1 MDENAFIFFPQRT
14 DLLLNIY
21 CYFIYTKEKTQNV
34 LLLLPLSELGDERRH
49 GGPDPGADRLR
60 PAGGPAAVRGA
71 AASGD
76 WRHAQTPGAGVAVW
90 PDARPPADPPGCGWR
105 WVTRILYVYI
115 YIYLYTVCVLQFFG
129 VFWPQ
134 VFWSSWRFCSKMKMP
149 QSGSK
154 PVNCSTW
161 SVATTSAGTTILQYS
176 GVVLVKYSGCEGFFF
191 SETSSQQST
200 KQISF
205 SFFFLHY

>member
-34 LLLLPLSELGDERRH
+34 MLLLPLSELGDERRH

-115 YIYLYTVCVLQFFG
+115 YICIQYVYCSFLVFFDHRCSGAVGGSAQRWRCHSQEADLWTAPPNLWPQHRQVLQYCNTR
-129 VFWPQ
+129 V
-134 VFWSSWRFCSKMKMP
+134 
-149 QSGSK
+149 
-154 PVNCSTW
+154 
-161 SVATTSAGTTILQYS
+161 
-176 GVVLVKYSGCEGFFF
+176 
-191 SETSSQQST
+191 
-200 KQISF
+200 
-205 SFFFLHY
+205 